1 MTRLNLKQAIITTA
15 DKVKAAA
22 ITVLRPLASISTE
35 IVLQFDN
42 IVQGLESDLES
53 GDVDNLELAGQL
65 QNMIQLPVLSTTNV
79 TERLNTYSDFA
90 DQLIGLFPSELDST
104 PEAVNKTLVIE
115 LSIIS
120 VLVSMAQTVTTGK
133 LTDRLKSV
141 ETANFLIDK
150 LNQYTEE
157 LDNRQEIFSSNDID
171 RQYFSQ
177 LQSYSS
183 AVKLIATA
191 VRYLLIVAFDL
202 RVEKRFTLDGPRA
215 PIEIVITEYGD
226 LGDND
231 ENLDLFI
238 ESNRLKGDDILL
250 LPAGREVLVY
260 V

>member
-1 MTRLNLKQAIITTA
+1 MTRLNLQQAIITTA

-22 ITVLRPLASISTE
+22 IKILRPMVAKSTE
-35 IVLQFDN
+35 IVIQFDN
-42 IVQGLESDLES
+42 IVQDLENDLES
-53 GDVDNLELAGQL
+53 GSIDNLELAGQI
-65 QNMIQLPVLSTTNV
+65 QNMIQLPVLSITDIN
-79 TERLNTYSDFA
+79 ERLSTYSDFA

-115 LSIIS
+115 MSIIS

-133 LTDRLKSV
+133 LTDRLKSI
-141 ETANFLIDK
+141 EAANFLIDK

-157 LDNRQEIFSSNDID
+157 LDNRQEIFESNDID

-183 AVKLIATA
+183 AVKLIAAA

-226 LGDND
+226 LGNND

-250 LPAGREVLVY
+250 LPTGREVVIY